1 VGASDDCQQ
10 KLQGLIMSTIR
21 FRCSINRWAHVPVLR
36 RCAPS
41 RKARA
46 RCIPRVVAL
55 EVRALLSTITVT
67 NDGDDGSGSLRDALA
82 AASSGDTIEFAR
94 SAYGTITLSGGPLV
108 VASSVT
114 IDGPGPGHL
123 TISGNHSFQDI
134 QVQANVTARI
144 SGLTITGGVGTSDY
158 PYGGGIVNNGDL
170 TVADCDITNNSV
182 PQYGEGGGIDNN
194 ADLIVTNSVISGNGA
209 TFGGGVFSS
218 GTLMINDSTITA
230 NSAAGGEGGGIYN
243 LGTATIT
250 NSVVSNNMAA
260 SGGAIDD
267 DSISAGGGALIIK
280 GSVVSNNSSA
290 GAGGGIVVY
299 NSSVTIEGSTFANNR
314 AGDAGAATALGG
326 AICAEGSVTLAITA
340 SLFAA
345 NVAECSDVG
354 SALGGAIYMSN
365 FGGIPPGTLAVSSS
379 DFVQNSADGFAAY
392 GGAIEVDA
400 GVDVAVT
407 SSLFGGNSAR
417 GDDYAEGGALDLEIS
432 SAAHATISV
441 SSFLCNQALVQSL
454 SSSDGGNAN
463 GGAVFT
469 DGPLT
474 IKNSS
479 FIGNEAIGGAATDG
493 GVPGNGEGGAID
505 NVGTLTVNGDMIL
518 GNEAVGGSG
527 GGNGYGGGIYS
538 TGTTKLTG
546 TLITLNL
553 AAGGEA
559 DGQGCGGGL
568 YIVNGV
574 TIVTA
579 NTKVMLNQATTSS
592 NNIYGSYSN

>member
-1 VGASDDCQQ
+1 
-10 KLQGLIMSTIR
+10 
-21 FRCSINRWAHVPVLR
+21 VLS
-36 RCAPS
+36 C
-41 RKARA
+41 
-46 RCIPRVVAL
+46 
-55 EVRALLSTITVT
+55 LSTITVT

-82 AASSGDTIEFAR
+82 AAGSGDTIEFAR
-94 SAYGTITLSGGPLV
+94 SASGTITLSGGPLV

-123 TISGNHSFQDI
+123 TISGDNTFQDI
-134 QVQANVTARI
+134 QVLANVTARI
-144 SGLTITGGVGTSDY
+144 SGLTITGGVGTSDS
-158 PYGGGIVNNGDL
+158 PYGGGVVNNGDL

-194 ADLIVTNSVISGNGA
+194 ADLIITNSVISGNGA
-209 TFGGGVFSS
+209 TFGGGVFST
-218 GTLMINDSTITA
+218 GTLTINVSTITD
-230 NSAAGGEGGGIYN
+230 NSASGGEGGGILN

-260 SGGAIDD
+260 SGGGIDD
-267 DSISAGGGALIIK
+267 DSISAGGGTLIIK
-280 GSVVSNNSSA
+280 GSIVNNNSSA
-290 GAGGGIVVY
+290 GAGGGLVVY
-299 NSSVTIEGSTFANNR
+299 NISVTIEGSTFANNR
-314 AGDAGAATALGG
+314 VGDGAAATALGG
-326 AICAEGSVTLAITA
+326 GICAEGSTTLAITA

-392 GGAIEVDA
+392 GGAIEVNA
-400 GVDVAVT
+400 GIDVAVT
-407 SSLFGGNSAR
+407 SSLFGSNNAR

-432 SAAHATISV
+432 GAAQAKISV
-441 SSFLCNQALVQSL
+441 SSFLCNQALVQSV
-454 SSSDGGNAN
+454 SSSDGGNAS

-469 DGPLT
+469 DGALT
-474 IKNSS
+474 INNSS

-505 NVGTLTVNGDMIL
+505 NVGTLTVNGDMIV

-527 GGNGYGGGIYS
+527 GGNGYGVGIYS

-568 YIVNGV
+568 YIVNGA

-579 NTKVMLNQATTSS
+579 NTKVRLNQATTSS
-592 NNIYGSYSN
+592 NNTYGSYSN